1 MTDLE
6 KLIAKTQNAVCVE
19 ETTTKHTYFNCF
31 GDKIDEKTTVVS
43 EVYIFDEKKAEW
55 VKGIEENKE

>member
-31 GDKIDEKTTVVS
+31 GDKVDEKITTES

-55 VKGIEENKE
+55 VKGIKEDK